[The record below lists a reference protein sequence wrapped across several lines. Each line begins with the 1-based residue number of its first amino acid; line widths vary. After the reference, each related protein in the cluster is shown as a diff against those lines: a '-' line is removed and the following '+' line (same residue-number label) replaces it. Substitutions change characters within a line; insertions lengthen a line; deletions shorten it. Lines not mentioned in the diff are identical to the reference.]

1 MLWSR
6 KAGQKSVGFLKVADA
21 SLWGRLLRCKTG
33 CIVRR
38 AAARALAT
46 GFFTVSLARR
56 DIISPRSAS
65 IIWSAGESPVS
76 STWRGMP
83 GAQ

>member
-1 MLWSR
+1 
-6 KAGQKSVGFLKVADA
+6 
-21 SLWGRLLRCKTG
+21 LLRCK
-33 CIVRR
+33 
-38 AAARALAT
+38 AARAAWRVAGRPLAA